1 MVVRIF
7 EEKLCMNR
15 NLEERRYERYI
26 EIVYLY
32 NFFIVFIL
40 FGKMFLKLGG
50 MCDNCF
56 LILMFRLLMIL
67 GRD

>member
-1 MVVRIF
+1 MLI
-7 EEKLCMNR
+7 NR

>member
-1 MVVRIF
+1 MRIF